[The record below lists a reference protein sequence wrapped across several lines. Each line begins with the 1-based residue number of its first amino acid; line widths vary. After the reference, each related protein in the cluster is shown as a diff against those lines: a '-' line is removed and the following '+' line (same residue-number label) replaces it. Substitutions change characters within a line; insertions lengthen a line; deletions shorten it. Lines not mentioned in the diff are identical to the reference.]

1 MRRPCGVCL
10 RHGRLRSA
18 APILASSSSCVI
30 ENGLCAYLLWIGE
43 KSPDALS
50 PRRDA
55 HAWAPGGAS
64 VHQALAGRSLYY
76 NDARRKGKH
85 HKEI

>member
-1 MRRPCGVCL
+1 MWRPCGVCL
-10 RHGRLRSA
+10 RQWHVRFA

-50 PRRDA
+50 PRRGVHMWTA
-55 HAWAPGGAS
+55 GCAP
-64 VHQALAGRSLYY
+64 VHQALASRSLYY
-76 NDARRKGKH
+76 NDVRRQDKH